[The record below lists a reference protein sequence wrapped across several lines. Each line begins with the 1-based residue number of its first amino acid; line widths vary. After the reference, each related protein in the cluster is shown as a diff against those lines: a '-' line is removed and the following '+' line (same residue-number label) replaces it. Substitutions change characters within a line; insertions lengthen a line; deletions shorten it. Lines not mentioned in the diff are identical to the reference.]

1 VRGDW
6 ERYGYYLDLLE
17 DAIAW
22 QEHLNQQADPE
33 STLKAKNKGKGQTQY
48 EPKLESKKYR
58 RLSRRAQQQ
67 ALDELYQDTET
78 DL

>member
-17 DAIAW
+17 DAITQATW
-22 QEHLNQQADPE
+22 LSQQADPE

-67 ALDELYQDTET
+67 ALDEMYKDRDT